1 MTALVVTRTAAFGA
15 AQLGLVICLV
25 FLAAFG
31 LVVLVGEQRRKARS
45 RRLMANGSAAA
56 GTARPPRR

>member
-15 AQLGLVICLV
+15 AQFGFVICFV

-31 LVVLVGEQRRKARS
+31 LVVLVGEQRRKARN
-45 RRLMANGSAAA
+45 RRLMAGGSAGAA
-56 GTARPPRR
+56 GPPRR